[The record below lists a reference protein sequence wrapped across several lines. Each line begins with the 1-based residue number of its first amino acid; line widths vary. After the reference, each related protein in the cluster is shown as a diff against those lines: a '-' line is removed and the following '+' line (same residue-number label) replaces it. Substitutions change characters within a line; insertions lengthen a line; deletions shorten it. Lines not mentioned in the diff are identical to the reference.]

1 MNRAAL
7 PALLAVVALALGG
20 CAATADTMADEAA
33 VGTAP
38 AEESMTDE
46 AMDDESM
53 DDESM
58 SDEAMDDAD
67 EDGHGDGLH
76 GDDEPGA
83 YVDYYDGVI
92 AETAGEK
99 VLFFHAPWCTQC
111 QQLEQ
116 SILSE
121 GVPDGTTIIKVDFD
135 SETELRQQYGVTLQT
150 TVVHVDDDGDA
161 LGSTVLYDEPS
172 LDALLASAP

>member
-1 MNRAAL
+1 MKNRAAL
-7 PALLAVVALALGG
+7 PALLAVVALARGG
-20 CAATADTMADEAA
+20 CAATPADTMADDAA
-33 VGTAP
+33 PGASAP

-46 AMDDESM
+46 AMDDEG
-53 DDESM
+53 M
-58 SDEAMDDAD
+58 SDEAVTDEEMDGGEDA
-67 EDGHGDGLH
+67 
-76 GDDEPGA
+76 PGA

-111 QQLEQ
+111 RQLEQ

-172 LDALLASAP
+172 IEALLASAP

>member
-1 MNRAAL
+1 MKNRAAL
-7 PALLAVVALALGG
+7 PALLTVVALALGG
-20 CAATADTMADEAA
+20 CAATTDTMADEAA

-38 AEESMTDE
+38 VEEPMTDEEMDDESMTDE
-46 AMDDESM
+46 SMTDEEM
-53 DDESM
+53 VDGE
-58 SDEAMDDAD
+58 DA
-67 EDGHGDGLH
+67 
-76 GDDEPGA
+76 PGA

-111 QQLEQ
+111 RQLEQ

-172 LDALLASAP
+172 IEALLASAP

>member
-7 PALLAVVALALGG
+7 PALLTVVALALGG
-20 CAATADTMADEAA
+20 CAATADTMADEPS

-38 AEESMTDE
+38 AEEPMTDE

-53 DDESM
+53 
-58 SDEAMDDAD
+58 SDEEMDGEEMDGGEDA
-67 EDGHGDGLH
+67 
-76 GDDEPGA
+76 PGA

-92 AETAGEK
+92 AETAGQK

-111 QQLEQ
+111 RQLEQ

-172 LDALLASAP
+172 IDALLASAP